1 MRSLAS
7 ATKERILRVDMALV
21 GDWPWPSRSRM
32 CKLWEVSSCS
42 VEMRGA
48 NDSEEP
54 PRPWMKRI
62 GGEDAEPFIMQYS
75 GLPLMVV
82 KPDVP

>member
-1 MRSLAS
+1 MTALAS
-7 ATKERILRVDMALV
+7 AAKERMLRVDMAFV
-21 GDWPWPSRSRM
+21 GDWPWPSRSRR
-32 CKLWEVSSCS
+32 CKLLEFSSCS

-62 GGEDAEPFIMQYS
+62 GGEDAEPFNVQ
-75 GLPLMVV
+75 
-82 KPDVP
+82 